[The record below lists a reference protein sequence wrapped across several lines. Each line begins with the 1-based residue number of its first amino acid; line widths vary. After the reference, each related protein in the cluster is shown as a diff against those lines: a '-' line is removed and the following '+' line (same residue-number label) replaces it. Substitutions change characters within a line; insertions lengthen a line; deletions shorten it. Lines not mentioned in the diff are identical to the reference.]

1 MTTQSVSDQANTQ
14 ISDLDPDATGG
25 VIDRL
30 RMMMWPLR
38 AKVFLLLL
46 LSILA
51 FAAGLQFWNH
61 RTLFNS
67 ELRLTTDKHLVIAS
81 NLSMSLSRYARD
93 VAMVFVHQASNA
105 TSGQITKA
113 DIVEHTDMMKAMD
126 LDGFSV
132 LSPENEVMAEY
143 SLTGEPLDLPD
154 AFVLDTLRTGTNTL
168 LRGVQISDL
177 LKIGDT
183 RYFILGYNLPDERL
197 AVGYLNTRYI
207 KRVQEQ
213 IAFGELGHSAIF
225 DATGRAVAHPVQ
237 KVEEN
242 MMDASGIPTVRRMM
256 NGETGVDQFYS
267 PPMDA
272 QMIAGFTFVPETGW
286 AVMVPQPIRELSA
299 SVTAN
304 LRQTDLFSVIV
315 SLLLAIFG
323 WIMTR
328 FMARPIQRFT
338 TAGLE
343 IAKGNYDVD
352 LPDQERSSLEM
363 WRLNES
369 LKTMID
375 KIRISNARLRLA
387 LEIEEKEN
395 KRKSEFLI
403 IASHELRN
411 PLSGVIGMLAVCK
424 ENSVDKDLAKYL
436 DMAERSA
443 SQLNKI
449 VDEMVH
455 FAEEETDDVPIK
467 IETFQASLEL
477 DQIAGLYQ
485 QRAHDAGLDFHYSL
499 QDGLD
504 VPIVTDRYRLFQI
517 IGNLLE
523 NAIKYTAEGSV
534 SMLVN
539 FEQVPDSNQTW
550 LDIRISDT
558 GIGIDDSDLERIFE
572 PFFQA
577 DGSFSRNYNGLGLGL
592 SISKSMIEK
601 LGGQIQCHSKKNK
614 GSDFR
619 LLIPVQFG

>member
-1 MTTQSVSDQANTQ
+1 
-14 ISDLDPDATGG
+14 
-25 VIDRL
+25 
-30 RMMMWPLR
+30 
-38 AKVFLLLL
+38 
-46 LSILA
+46 
-51 FAAGLQFWNH
+51 
-61 RTLFNS
+61 
-67 ELRLTTDKHLVIAS
+67 
-81 NLSMSLSRYARD
+81 
-93 VAMVFVHQASNA
+93 
-105 TSGQITKA
+105 
-113 DIVEHTDMMKAMD
+113 
-126 LDGFSV
+126 
-132 LSPENEVMAEY
+132 
-143 SLTGEPLDLPD
+143 LPD
-154 AFVLDTLRTGTNTL
+154 G
-168 LRGVQISDL
+168 
-177 LKIGDT
+177 
-183 RYFILGYNLPDERL
+183 RL

-207 KRVQEQ
+207 KRVQER

-299 SVTAN
+299 SVSAN
-304 LRQTDLFSVIV
+304 LRQTDLFIVIV

-343 IAKGNYDVD
+343 IAEGNYHVD
-352 LPDQERSSLEM
+352 LPDHERSSLEM
-363 WRLNES
+363 WRLNEA
-369 LKTMID
+369 LKTMVN
-375 KIRISNARLRLA
+375 KIRQSNARLRLA
-387 LEIEEKEN
+387 LEIEETEN

-424 ENSVDKDLAKYL
+424 IKSADEELAKYL
-436 DMAERSA
+436 DIAERSA

-504 VPIVTDRYRLFQI
+504 VPMVTDRYRLFQI

-523 NAIKYTAEGSV
+523 NAIKYTTEGSV

-550 LDIRISDT
+550 LDICISDT
-558 GIGIDDSDLERIFE
+558 GIGIDDSDLERIFD
-572 PFFQA
+572 PFFQV
-577 DGSFSRNYNGLGLGL
+577 DGSFSRNYNGLGIGL
-592 SISKSMIEK
+592 SVSKSMIER

-619 LLIPVQFG
+619 LLIPVQLG

>member
-30 RMMMWPLR
+30 RMMMWRLR
-38 AKVFLLLL
+38 TKVFLLLL
-46 LSILA
+46 MSILS
-51 FAAGLQFWNH
+51 FGFGLQYWNH

-113 DIVEHTDMMKAMD
+113 SIVEHTDMMKAMD

-154 AFVLDTLRTGTNTL
+154 EFVLNTLRIGTNTL

-183 RYFILGYNLPDERL
+183 RYFILGYNLPDGRL

-213 IAFGELGHSAIF
+213 ITFGELGHSAIF

-299 SVTAN
+299 SVSAN

-328 FMARPIQRFT
+328 FLARPIQRFT

-352 LPDQERSSLEM
+352 LPDHERSSLEM
-363 WRLNES
+363 WRLNEA

-375 KIRISNARLRLA
+375 KIRNSNARLRLA
-387 LEIEEKEN
+387 LEIEETEN

-411 PLSGVIGMLAVCK
+411 PLSSVIGMLAVCK

-455 FAEEETDDVPIK
+455 FAEEETDDGPIK

-577 DGSFSRNYNGLGLGL
+577 DGSFSRNYNGLGIGL
-592 SISKSMIEK
+592 SISKSMIER

>member
-38 AKVFLLLL
+38 TKVFLLLL
-46 LSILA
+46 MSILA
-51 FAAGLQFWNH
+51 FGAGLQYWNH

-154 AFVLDTLRTGTNTL
+154 AFVLDTLRIGTNTL

-183 RYFILGYNLPDERL
+183 RYFILGYNLPDGRL

-299 SVTAN
+299 SVSAN
-304 LRQTDLFSVIV
+304 LRQSDLFSVIV

-352 LPDQERSSLEM
+352 LPDHERSSLEM
-363 WRLNES
+363 WRLNEA

-375 KIRISNARLRLA
+375 KIRNSNARLRLA
-387 LEIEEKEN
+387 LEIEETEN

-411 PLSGVIGMLAVCK
+411 PLSSVIGMLAVCK

-577 DGSFSRNYNGLGLGL
+577 DGSFSRNYNGLGIGL